1 MTKTTTPLSRETSD
15 AIRIARVLCIMFMI
29 SVHFW
34 PGARAILEG
43 DVPAWLHGFYMVVVE
58 YLGRGSVPLLSTV
71 SGVLL
76 TISARRR
83 DVPLGLLP
91 GKARVFLV
99 PMVVWSAVM
108 VALAVVNAVLLG
120 DASELPQGAMG
131 WVNAFFALTAPPA
144 NLPLAFLRDV
154 FVATAIG
161 LLAIGIHRRAPAAGV
176 LLLVVAALVEGM
188 TGGIVLLR
196 PQILSFF
203 VLGIL
208 MSWAG
213 AANFVPRWWLVLGM
227 LALDVLLQVFPQ
239 LAPGVAG
246 EFAHSYLNR
255 IAMMLLMW
263 RVAVEVVRQG
273 GTIHRAIARLEPYV
287 FTIFCTH
294 VIMVSAVAVLA
305 GRAGLRVEDPIYPLV
320 FLAQFPLSVLF
331 AVAVATAR
339 RRVLPKLAMQR

>member
-1 MTKTTTPLSRETSD
+1 
-15 AIRIARVLCIMFMI
+15 MFMI

-34 PGARAILEG
+34 PGARAVLDA
-43 DVPAWLHGFYMVVVE
+43 DVPAWLHGFYVVVIE

-83 DVPLGLLP
+83 DVPLSLLP
-91 GKARVFLV
+91 NKARVFLI

-108 VALAVVNAVLLG
+108 VGLAAANAVLLG

-131 WVNAFFALTAPPA
+131 WINAFFALTAPPA

-154 FVATAIG
+154 FVAAAIG
-161 LLAIGIHRRAPAAGV
+161 LLAIGIHRRAPSAGV
-176 LLLVVAALVEGM
+176 LLLIIAALVEGM

-203 VLGIL
+203 ALGIL

-213 AANFVPRWWLVLGM
+213 AASFVPRWWMVLGM
-227 LALDVLLQVFPQ
+227 LALDLLLRSIPQ
-239 LAPGVAG
+239 LPGAAG
-246 EFAHSYLNR
+246 LFEHSYLNR

-263 RVAVEVVRQG
+263 RVAVGIVRQG
-273 GTIHRAIARLEPYV
+273 GVVQRIVARLEPYV
-287 FTIFCTH
+287 FTVFCTH
-294 VIMVSAVAVLA
+294 VVMVSAVAVLA
-305 GRAGLRVEDPIYPLV
+305 GRAGLRVEDPVYPLV
-320 FLAQFPLSVLF
+320 FLAQFPLAVLL
-331 AVAVATAR
+331 AVVVATAKR
-339 RRVLPKLAMQR
+339 HVLPKTAMQR